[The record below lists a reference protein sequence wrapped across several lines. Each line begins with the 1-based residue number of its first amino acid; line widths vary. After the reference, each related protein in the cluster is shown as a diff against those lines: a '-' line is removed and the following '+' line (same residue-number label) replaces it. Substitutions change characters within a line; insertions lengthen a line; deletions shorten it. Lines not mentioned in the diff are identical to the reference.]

1 MTRYL
6 TLEEVLDLQCQVT
19 AETGGRPGV
28 LDSGRVESCVAQP
41 QMTFGGQELY
51 SSLADKAACLGYLII
66 TNHAFADG
74 NKRAGYV
81 AMRVFLLLNGHDLSG
96 SHAEKEAVV
105 LAVAA
110 HQMSQEDF
118 YAWVR
123 EHIQEHRGE

>member
-6 TLEEVLDLQCQVT
+6 TLEEVLDLQRQII

-28 LDSGRVESCVAQP
+28 LDRGRVESCVAQP

-51 SSLADKAACLGYLII
+51 PSLAEKAACIGYLLV

-81 AMRVFLLLNGHDLSG
+81 AMRVFLLLNGQDLSG
-96 SHAEKEAVV
+96 SQDEKEAVM

-118 YAWVR
+118 FAWVR
-123 EHIQEHRGE
+123 EHIHENREE